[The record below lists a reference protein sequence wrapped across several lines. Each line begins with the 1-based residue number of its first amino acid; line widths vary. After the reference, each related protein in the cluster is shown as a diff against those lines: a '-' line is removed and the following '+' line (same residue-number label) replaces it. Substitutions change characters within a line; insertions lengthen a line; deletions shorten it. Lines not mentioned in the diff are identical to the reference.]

1 VIVGGILTPLENV
14 MTDVLTWLHSSV
26 GLTWAWSIVA
36 LTVIVRVLLVP
47 VAIKQIH
54 SMQSLQI
61 HAPEMKAIQQRYK
74 SDRQKQSEEL
84 MKFYKENKINPYA
97 SCLPIVFQIP
107 IFISL
112 FFVLKDFENE
122 IFPKYPES
130 SLDWLGLVNI
140 TQDVADGWG
149 PVLIAV
155 YVASQLLS
163 TYLMSTS
170 MQSKAQRYMIMVL
183 PIVFLP
189 FILRFPSGLMIYW
202 LTTNLWTTGQGLI
215 TRRQMPRPAVPPK
228 RSSRTPP
235 KEEPPA
241 SSNGETAPSDG
252 PPKATAGVAPR
263 RVKRKRETL
272 TASATVTVEAT
283 GETVGEAKWA
293 ALREL
298 EQRVPGLDRE
308 SVQFQVVSEGERGL
322 LGVGFTPAHV
332 IASIAS
338 AAAATADDAE
348 PDDAEPDD
356 ATRAAREI
364 VERIA
369 AGIGADVTIATRTH
383 ESGVTVTCS
392 GADVA
397 LFIGKHGQTID
408 AVQYLANAITR
419 AAGGDHEVL
428 VDAAGYRARRTA
440 TLENLARRTAQRA
453 SATGR
458 RVAMEPMTPVERKIV
473 HEALKDDPEVE
484 TASEGSEPNRFVV
497 VVPRVLAG

>member
-1 VIVGGILTPLENV
+1 V
-14 MTDVLTWLHSSV
+14 TD
-26 GLTWAWSIVA
+26 A
-36 LTVIVRVLLVP
+36 
-47 VAIKQIH
+47 
-54 SMQSLQI
+54 
-61 HAPEMKAIQQRYK
+61 
-74 SDRQKQSEEL
+74 
-84 MKFYKENKINPYA
+84 
-97 SCLPIVFQIP
+97 
-107 IFISL
+107 
-112 FFVLKDFENE
+112 
-122 IFPKYPES
+122 
-130 SLDWLGLVNI
+130 
-140 TQDVADGWG
+140 
-149 PVLIAV
+149 
-155 YVASQLLS
+155 
-163 TYLMSTS
+163 
-170 MQSKAQRYMIMVL
+170 
-183 PIVFLP
+183 
-189 FILRFPSGLMIYW
+189 
-202 LTTNLWTTGQGLI
+202 
-215 TRRQMPRPAVPPK
+215 
-228 RSSRTPP
+228 
-235 KEEPPA
+235 
-241 SSNGETAPSDG
+241 
-252 PPKATAGVAPR
+252 
-263 RVKRKRETL
+263 
-272 TASATVTVEAT
+272 ATVTVEAT

-332 IASIAS
+332 IASIES
-338 AAAATADDAE
+338 AAVATE
-348 PDDAEPDD
+348 LGDAEPDD

-364 VERIA
+364 VERIV
-369 AGIGADVTIATRTH
+369 AGIGADVTVTTRAH
-383 ESGVTVTCS
+383 ESGITVTCS